1 MSSNEGQAPVGSR
14 GTGSL
19 GTIYLLSALVGLISI
34 AARVYLSLGTL
45 ANVIGWVMDAALLAL
60 IIVGV
65 VKVTRSGGA
74 RVPLKVSLV
83 GVVYGLVTGLGII
96 LVPPSAAAVRAAVTQ
111 ELKRFPSLSPTVVQQ
126 SVQRSMT
133 LGSHI
138 TSAVSVIVVVWLL
151 ALLIAWIASLFV
163 KRPGRSASV

>member
-1 MSSNEGQAPVGSR
+1 MSSNEGQAPVGGQ

-19 GTIYLLSALVGLISI
+19 NNIYLLSALLGLIGV
-34 AARVYLSLGTL
+34 AARVYFALGTL
-45 ANVIGWVMDAALLAL
+45 ASVIGWVLDAALLAL

-74 RVPLKVSLV
+74 RAPLKVSLV
-83 GVVYGLVTGLGII
+83 GVFYGLVTGLGII
-96 LVPPSAAAVRAAVTQ
+96 LVPPSAASVRAALMQ
-111 ELKRFPSLSPTVVQQ
+111 ELKRFPTLTPAMVQQ

-138 TSAVSVIVVVWLL
+138 TSAVSVLVAGWLL
-151 ALLIAWIASLFV
+151 ALLIAWIVSLFV
-163 KRPGRSASV
+163 RRPGRSASV